1 MIQTVAKAI
10 AGRTDLPDVRPGKHE
25 IWLTF
30 IRRIGPSEERV
41 VPGQKRVLSVSTGRE
56 LLYAVA
62 REVVLAVFGDVVQVV
77 KDLPNLKVR
86 LLDRRADVHL
96 PGAPPLDQAGQIWLK
111 VTVRRYEPGL
121 LERLFGE
128 RTNAG

>member
-62 REVVLAVFGDVVQVV
+62 REVVLTVFGDVVQVV

>member
-1 MIQTVAKAI
+1 
-10 AGRTDLPDVRPGKHE
+10 
-25 IWLTF
+25 
-30 IRRIGPSEERV
+30 
-41 VPGQKRVLSVSTGRE
+41 VSTGRE

-62 REVVLAVFGDVVQVV
+62 REVVLTVFGDVVQVV